1 MKNYKIKIAILGIG
15 YVGLPLLVS
24 LNKYFDCIGF
34 DIDKSKIKNLKKY
47 NDKSNSISKSK
58 LKNIKFTSKIE
69 DIKNYNIFIV
79 TVPTPVN
86 KKLSRLK

>member
-69 DIKNYNIFIV
+69 DIKNYYN
-79 TVPTPVN
+79 
-86 KKLSRLK
+86 R

>member
-34 DIDKSKIKNLKKY
+34 DIEKSKIKNLKKY

-86 KKLSRLK
+86 KKIIQT